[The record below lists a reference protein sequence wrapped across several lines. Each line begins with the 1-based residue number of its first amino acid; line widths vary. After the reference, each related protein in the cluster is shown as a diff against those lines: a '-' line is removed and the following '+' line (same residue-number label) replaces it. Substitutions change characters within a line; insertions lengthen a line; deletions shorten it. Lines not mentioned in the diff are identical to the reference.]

1 MKNSKKKK
9 KNMIKMNYKHYI
21 KLKKI
26 GLQKKIQTLSYK
38 WKNKKKRK
46 ENDLS
51 VFWPREGVS
60 MEL

>member
-1 MKNSKKKK
+1 
-9 KNMIKMNYKHYI
+9 MIKMNYKHYI